1 MSKNYTQLS
10 LIQRYQIEALIKA
23 GMKQK
28 MIAANIGVDPSTIS
42 RELSRNIAKRGR
54 TAGEYVASNAQRKTD
69 QRHLIKH
76 KVVKFSTKMKE
87 QAVRWLSDE
96 KWSPEIISVEGKKT
110 GKCPMS
116 IESLYQWIWQSKHG
130 NKAADKSF
138 KKIYNLLKHGKRRR
152 KRGSRKDSRG
162 IIHDRVPIDK
172 RPKVVKQRKRPGDIE
187 VDFMIGKNHKGAL
200 LVMTDRATLHTKL
213 HKLENR
219 NSNVVSKTMVKSLLK
234 SKYPIHTITFDN
246 DKGFADHMT
255 VANALNADTF
265 FTRPYTSQDK
275 GTVEN
280 RIGQL
285 RRFFPKKTDLSMV
298 TSDQVKRVERLLNNR
313 PVRKFNYKT
322 PNQVLLEK
330 IALIT

>member
-10 LIQRYQIEALIKA
+10 LVQRYQIEALIKA

-28 MIAANIGVDPSTIS
+28 MIAANIGVDPSTVS
-42 RELSRNIAKRGR
+42 RELSRNIAQRGR

-69 QRHLIKH
+69 HRHHIKH
-76 KVVKFSTKMKE
+76 KVVKFSPKMKG
-87 QAVRWLSDE
+87 QAVRWLSEE
-96 KWSPEIISVEGKKT
+96 KWSPEIISVVGNKT

-130 NKAADKSF
+130 NKAADKPF

-172 RPKVVKQRKRPGDIE
+172 RPKVVKKRKRPGDIE

-219 NSNVVSKTMVKSLLK
+219 SSNTVSKTMIKSLVKSK
-234 SKYPIHTITFDN
+234 HPIHTITFDN
-246 DKGFADHMT
+246 DKGFADHMV
-255 VANALNADTF
+255 VAKALNDDTY

-285 RRFFPKKTDLSMV
+285 RRFFPKKTDLSRV
-298 TSDQVKRVERLLNNR
+298 TSDQVKRVEKLLNKR

-322 PNQVLLEK
+322 PKQVLLEK

>member
-1 MSKNYTQLS
+1 MSKKYTQLS

-23 GMKQK
+23 GMKQN
-28 MIAANIGVDPSTIS
+28 MIAANIGVDSSTIS

-54 TAGEYVASNAQRKTD
+54 TAGDYVASNAQRKMD

-96 KWSPEIISVEGKKT
+96 KRSPEIISVEGNKT

-116 IESLYQWIWQSKHG
+116 IVSLYQWIWKSKQG
-130 NKAADKSF
+130 NKAADNPF

-152 KRGSRKDSRG
+152 KRGSSKDSRG

-200 LVMTDRATLHTKL
+200 LVMTDRANLHTKL

-219 NSNVVSKTMVKSLLK
+219 NSNTVSKTMVKSLLK

-246 DKGFADHMT
+246 DKGFDNHLT
-255 VANALNADTF
+255 VVNALNADSY
-265 FTRPYTSQDK
+265 FTRPYASQDK

-280 RIGQL
+280 RIGL
-285 RRFFPKKTDLSMV
+285 LKKFIPNYTYLNIV
-298 TSDQVKRVERLLNNR
+298 ASDQVKRVERL
-313 PVRKFNYKT
+313 
-322 PNQVLLEK
+322 
-330 IALIT
+330 